1 MLKKQQ
7 EDLMRSIQS
16 IMDKPVTIVQKR
28 VVEEVVNGQIV
39 HTDEQE
45 YIKNQKA
52 NASLKYS
59 SID

>member
-1 MLKKQQ
+1 
-7 EDLMRSIQS
+7 
-16 IMDKPVTIVQKR
+16 MDKPVTIVQKR
-28 VVEEVVNGQIV
+28 VVEEVVNGQVI

-59 SID
+59 SIDQS